1 MLLSSVNGYYNNKT
15 DSGLELK
22 YTQMDPSCKQLQET
36 YRSKKKNL
44 NQNPQVVIKKLSLT
58 EKIHLQRY

>member
-1 MLLSSVNGYYNNKT
+1 
-15 DSGLELK
+15 
-22 YTQMDPSCKQLQET
+22 MDPSCKQLQET